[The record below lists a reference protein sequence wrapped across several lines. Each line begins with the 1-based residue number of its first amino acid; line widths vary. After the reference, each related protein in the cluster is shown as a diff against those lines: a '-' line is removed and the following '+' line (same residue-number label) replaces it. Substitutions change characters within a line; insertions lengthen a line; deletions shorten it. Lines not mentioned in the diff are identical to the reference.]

1 MECCTCCI
9 GSVGMMAEKSAL
21 ADMAVV
27 AVGKPSAVG
36 AAGSLE
42 VAVVAGMA
50 VGLPSAGSAST
61 AGAVGSLEV
70 AAADS
75 LVATVALVADN
86 LVVGMAVELV

>member
-9 GSVGMMAEKSAL
+9 GSVGMMAERSAL

-27 AVGKPSAVG
+27 AVGKPSVVG
-36 AAGSLE
+36 AAGTSFAE
-42 VAVVAGMA
+42 VAGMV

-61 AGAVGSLEV
+61 ARAVDSLEV

-75 LVATVALVADN
+75 LVATAALVADSP
-86 LVVGMAVELV
+86 VVGMAVELV